1 MRITSIANQKGG
13 VGKTTTAVNLA
24 RALALRGQKVLLVDL
39 DPQGNATLAL
49 QGMEPP
55 KEKEKESWS
64 RAICPGF
71 RLLSFPFFLR
81 QKGHRAPSLALLQEA
96 WEPFLEGNRV
106 ILDCPPR
113 VDAWGL
119 LGLEVSDSVLI
130 PVQSEF
136 FAMQGLAQ
144 MLQVVEGVRSTRNP
158 GLKVEG
164 FLLTMVDWREPLH
177 RDVVEEVRGHLEK
190 DVFWTEIPRDLKL
203 AEATSHGLPAW
214 DYDPTSPGAL
224 AYLQLAREVDGDEP

>member
-13 VGKTTTAVNLA
+13 VGKTTTAVNLS
-24 RALALRGQKVLLVDL
+24 RALALRAHKVLLVDL

-49 QGMEPP
+49 QKTENPQGRE
-55 KEKEKESWS
+55 EECREV
-64 RAICPGF
+64 CPGL
-71 RLLSFPFFLR
+71 RLLSFPLFLR
-81 QKGHRAPSLALLQEA
+81 RKGHRTPTFSLLQEA
-96 WEPFLEGNRV
+96 WEPYLEADRV

-113 VDAWGL
+113 IDAWGL
-119 LGLEVSDSVLI
+119 LGLEASDSVLI

-158 GLKVEG
+158 KLNVEG

-177 RDVVEEVRGHLEK
+177 RDVVEEVRGHLKEK
-190 DVFWTEIPRDLKL
+190 VFWTEIPRDLKL

-214 DYDPTSPGAL
+214 DYDPASPGAL

>member
-24 RALALRGQKVLLVDL
+24 RALALRGQRVLLVDL
-39 DPQGNATLAL
+39 DPQANASLAL
-49 QGMEPP
+49 QGMEPG
-55 KEKEKESWS
+55 KGGDSWT
-64 RAICPGF
+64 RLVCPG
-71 RLLSFPFFLR
+71 LHILSFPHFLHGKSQR
-81 QKGHRAPSLALLQEA
+81 TPSLALLQEA
-96 WEPFLEGNRV
+96 WEPFLEEKEW
-106 ILDCPPR
+106 ILLDCPPR

-119 LGLEVSDSVLI
+119 LGLEVSHSVLV

-158 GLKVEG
+158 KLAVEG
-164 FLLTMVDWREPLH
+164 ILLTMVDWREPLH
-177 RDVVEEVRGHLEK
+177 RDVVEEVRDHMKGR
-190 DVFWTEIPRDLKL
+190 VFWTEIPRDLKL

-214 DYDPTSPGAL
+214 DYDPAGPGAL

>member
-24 RALALRGQKVLLVDL
+24 RAFALRGEKVLLVDL

-49 QGMEPP
+49 QGMEPSQ
-55 KEKEKESWS
+55 KEESWS
-64 RAICPGF
+64 REVCPGL
-71 RLLSFPFFLR
+71 RLLSFPHFLR
-81 QKGHRAPSLALLQEA
+81 MKGQRNPSLSFLQEA
-96 WEPFLEGNRV
+96 WEPYLGWKR
-106 ILDCPPR
+106 ILLDCPPR

-119 LGLEVSDSVLI
+119 LGLEVSDTVLI
-130 PVQSEF
+130 PIQSEF

-158 GLKVEG
+158 KLGVEG
-164 FLLTMVDWREPLH
+164 YLLTMVDWREPLH
-177 RDVVEEVRGHLEK
+177 RDVVEEVRSHLK
-190 DVFWTEIPRDLKL
+190 GQVFWTEIPRDLKL
-203 AEATSHGLPAW
+203 AEAASHGLPSW
-214 DYDPTSPGAL
+214 DYDPTGPGAL